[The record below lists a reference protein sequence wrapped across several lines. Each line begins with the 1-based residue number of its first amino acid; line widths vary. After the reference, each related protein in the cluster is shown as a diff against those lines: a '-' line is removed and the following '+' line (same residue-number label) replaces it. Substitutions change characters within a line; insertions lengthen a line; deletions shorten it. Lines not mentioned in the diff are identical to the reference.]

1 MITIIII
8 KGVMI
13 ITIIKPRTFEMRQV
27 QSHATGGK
35 VALITGASGG
45 IGLAAGLALIRAG
58 YRVFGSSRHPTANE
72 VRQGIHMTRC
82 DVTNDESVKQAV
94 KEVLALAG
102 RIDVLVNNAG
112 RSLIGGAE
120 ESSVGQA
127 QTLFDVSV
135 FGILRMTNEV
145 LPTMRSQRA
154 GRIINISSVA
164 GFLPGPYTALYNA
177 TKHAVEGYSESLDH
191 ELRTLGIRVSLVE
204 PVFTRTALEE
214 NAEKPDRILSVYD
227 KGRSAAIS
235 TWRNGIASGD
245 PVEAVADKV
254 VQAATEKEPSIR
266 YTPGKMAGRLRL
278 MRRFIPEKTFD
289 RSFRKQM
296 NVPD

>member
-1 MITIIII
+1 MARVESRAAGEKI
-8 KGVMI
+8 
-13 ITIIKPRTFEMRQV
+13 
-27 QSHATGGK
+27 
-35 VALITGASGG
+35 ALITGASGG
-45 IGLAAGLALIRAG
+45 IGLAAGVALIRAG
-58 YRVFGSSRHPTANE
+58 YRVFGTSRQAAPNE
-72 VRQGIHMTRC
+72 VRQGIHMLRC
-82 DVTNDESVKQAV
+82 DVTDDESVKLV
-94 KEVLALAG
+94 LKEVVRLAG

-120 ESSVGQA
+120 ESSIGQA
-127 QTLFDVSV
+127 QSLFDINV

-145 LPTMRSQRA
+145 LPIMRKQGK

-191 ELRTLGIRVSLVE
+191 ELRSFGIRVSLVE
-204 PVFTRTALEE
+204 PVFTRTALGE
-214 NAEKPDRILSVYD
+214 NADKPDGILSVYD

-235 TWRNGIASGD
+235 TWRNGIAAGD

-289 RSFRKQM
+289 KSFRKQM
-296 NVPD
+296 GVAD

>member
-1 MITIIII
+1 MAQAQS
-8 KGVMI
+8 
-13 ITIIKPRTFEMRQV
+13 RTAEE
-27 QSHATGGK
+27 K

-58 YRVFGSSRHPTANE
+58 YRVFGTSRQAAPDE
-72 VRQGIHMTRC
+72 VRQGIHMLRC
-82 DVTNDESVKQAV
+82 DVTDDQSVKQLIKDV
-94 KEVLALAG
+94 VGLAG

-112 RSLIGGAE
+112 RSLIGAAE
-120 ESSVGQA
+120 ESSLDQA
-127 QTLFDVSV
+127 QSLFDINV
-135 FGILRMTNEV
+135 FGILRTTTEV
-145 LPTMRSQRA
+145 LPIMRKQGR

-191 ELRTLGIRVSLVE
+191 ELRTFGIRVSLVE

-214 NAEKPDRILSVYD
+214 NGDKPDRILSVYD
-227 KGRSAAIS
+227 KGRAAMNA
-235 TWRNGIASGD
+235 TWRNGIAAGD

-266 YTPGKMAGRLRL
+266 YTPGKVAGRLRL
-278 MRRFIPEKTFD
+278 MRRFVPEKTFEK
-289 RSFRKQM
+289 SFRKQM
-296 NVPD
+296 GVAD

>member
-1 MITIIII
+1 MAQPQ
-8 KGVMI
+8 KRAAG
-13 ITIIKPRTFEMRQV
+13 E
-27 QSHATGGK
+27 K

-45 IGLAAGLALIRAG
+45 IGFAAGLALIRAG
-58 YRVFGSSRHPTANE
+58 YRVFGTSRHAAPGE
-72 VRQGIHMTRC
+72 VRQGIHMLRC
-82 DVTNDESVKQAV
+82 DVTDDVSVKQLIDDV
-94 KEVLALAG
+94 VTLAG

-120 ESSVGQA
+120 ESSIHQA
-127 QTLFDVSV
+127 KDLFDINV
-135 FGILRMTNEV
+135 FGVLRTTGEV
-145 LPTMRSQRA
+145 LPIMRGQGQ

-191 ELRTLGIRVSLVE
+191 ELRTFGIRVSLIE

-214 NAEKPDRILSVYD
+214 NGDKPDRILSVYD
-227 KGRSAAIS
+227 KGRTAMNA

-245 PVEAVADKV
+245 PVEAVAEKV
-254 VQAATEKEPSIR
+254 VQAATERQPSIR
-266 YTPGKMAGRLRL
+266 YTPGKVAGRLRL
-278 MRRFIPEKTFD
+278 MRRFVPEKAFE

-296 NVPD
+296 NVAD

>member
-1 MITIIII
+1 MAR
-8 KGVMI
+8 V
-13 ITIIKPRTFEMRQV
+13 E
-27 QSHATGGK
+27 SHAAGEK
-35 VALITGASGG
+35 IALITGASGG
-45 IGLAAGLALIRAG
+45 IGLAAGAALIRAG
-58 YRVFGSSRHPTANE
+58 YRVFGTSRQAALNE
-72 VRQGIHMTRC
+72 VRQGIHMLRC
-82 DVTNDESVKQAV
+82 DVTDDASVKLVV
-94 KEVLALAG
+94 KEVVWLAG

-120 ESSVGQA
+120 ESSVDQA
-127 QTLFDVSV
+127 QSLFDINV
-135 FGILRMTNEV
+135 FGIVRMTNEV
-145 LPTMRSQRA
+145 LPIMRKQGK

-191 ELRTLGIRVSLVE
+191 ELRSFGIRVSLVE
-204 PVFTRTALEE
+204 PVFTRTALGE
-214 NAEKPDRILSVYD
+214 NADKPDRILSVYD

-235 TWRNGIASGD
+235 TWRSGIAAGD

-289 RSFRKQM
+289 KSFRKQM
-296 NVPD
+296 GVAD